1 MSQAGSTLSCRERAR
16 RFYQSWPVL
25 FLGQPVS
32 SLSCRGTTD
41 PHPLHWAVD
50 FIRLEPSR
58 FLGLASSIL
67 LLQADSIT
75 WFDLSWLAIADLFS
89 LTCRIEQGNSRG
101 ELMPSSNSK
110 AAHMMPNLYLTL
122 FGWIPSWLCEEW
134 CDRPTNL
141 RTGRYSYLPA
151 CSFFFKK
158 LICIILLGTKQEA
171 NIKSNSYLLELP
183 KAKKTTRPLG
193 KQTWQKTWKKPM
205 PNVKFQSS
213 IAGIRL
219 YNHRDLMDHQPSPI
233 GWSTRQHGPIQICTR
248 KKTWVHYL
256 IHLRPSDPISKA
268 QIPKWR
274 IVVQAPN

>member
-1 MSQAGSTLSCRERAR
+1 M
-16 RFYQSWPVL
+16 
-25 FLGQPVS
+25 
-32 SLSCRGTTD
+32 
-41 PHPLHWAVD
+41 HWAVD

-58 FLGLASSIL
+58 FLGQASSIL

-75 WFDLSWLAIADLFS
+75 WFDLRWLAIADLFS

-141 RTGRYSYLPA
+141 RTGRYSDLPA
-151 CSFFFKK
+151 CSFFLKK

-183 KAKKTTRPLG
+183 KAKKTHNLWGNKLDRKHGRNRCQMSNFKVQLQGSVCTIIEISWTTNRAPLVEVQDNMG
-193 KQTWQKTWKKPM
+193 PY
-205 PNVKFQSS
+205 KFVPEK
-213 IAGIRL
+213 RL
-219 YNHRDLMDHQPSPI
+219 
-233 GWSTRQHGPIQICTR
+233 GSTTSYTYGRPIQFP
-248 KKTWVHYL
+248 
-256 IHLRPSDPISKA
+256 RP
-268 QIPKWR
+268 R
-274 IVVQAPN
+274 YPNGEL